1 MKHLLLALLVAVPTL
16 SHAQIFSIRRTSS
29 PSTGNATLDGQ
40 LNAAIDT
47 ELLKVQNEINSDLPA
62 GDTDRLMEGMANSQ
76 AAAGKGA
83 STDYIS
89 HFDTFMVGA
98 GVGVGADLEEN
109 KEYDSDLAGIGVMG
123 SVQVGLNMSAIF
135 DNKVFGLDPKK
146 TTVVANFF
154 SYSADQDFDESNAK
168 IKMTSFG
175 AHGSYKWK
183 EGSGNRLFGW
193 DGVRLHTGYQYS
205 SASYD
210 FKTAINENINETTS
224 VGTITGNIL
233 ANPAASI
240 DVSSHSIPLE
250 ISSGV
255 NFLWVLS
262 AYGGVGTDINFGSA
276 KGKANLNSDTTQVTC
291 SGVDCGAAQGQQ
303 VDVETT
309 ANVDG
314 KANVNPFFLRG
325 FVGLQANLPYVRVF
339 VHANK
344 VFGTELYSFAT
355 GLRLAF

>member
-16 SHAQIFSIRRTSS
+16 SHAQIFQIRRTTDFSG
-29 PSTGNATLDGQ
+29 PFAAQ
-40 LNAAIDT
+40 LNAALDA
-47 ELLKVQNEINSDLPA
+47 ELARVQNEINSDLPA
-62 GDTDRLMEGMANSQ
+62 GDTSRLMEGMANSQ

-83 STDYIS
+83 ATDYIS

-98 GVGVGADLEEN
+98 GVGVGADLEKNE
-109 KEYDSDLAGIGVMG
+109 ELDSDLAGIGVMG

-210 FKTAINENINETTS
+210 FTTAINEAVTVNESGATIN
-224 VGTITGNIL
+224 GTLL

-240 DVSSHSIPLE
+240 DAATHSIPLE

-276 KGKANLNSDTTQVTC
+276 KGKGNLNSDPTVLTCTGGPCTPDQNVT
-291 SGVDCGAAQGQQ
+291 
-303 VDVETT
+303 VETS
-309 ANVDG
+309 ANIDG
-314 KANVNPFFLRG
+314 NGSVNPFFLRG

>member
-16 SHAQIFSIRRTSS
+16 SHAQIFSIRRTT
-29 PSTGNATLDGQ
+29 STGNPLVD
-40 LNAAIDT
+40 AAFDS

-135 DNKVFGLDPKK
+135 DNKVLGLDPKK

-168 IKMTSFG
+168 IKMMSFG
-175 AHGSYKWK
+175 VHGSYKWK

-205 SASYD
+205 SANYD
-210 FKTAINENINETTS
+210 FKTRIDETINETTS
-224 VGTITGNIL
+224 VGTISGNIL

-240 DVSSHSIPLE
+240 DATSHSIPLE

-255 NFLWVLS
+255 NFLWILS
-262 AYGGVGTDINFGSA
+262 AYGGLGTDINFGSA
-276 KGKANLNSDTTQVTC
+276 EGKANLNSETTTVTC
-291 SGVDCGAAQGQQ
+291 SGAPACGTPQNAQ
-303 VDVETT
+303 VETA